1 MRRFIKAFSKIIA
14 KSNNYNEEQEQEV
27 EYALR
32 VIIFEAA
39 KFIGTII
46 VFSAIGYPV
55 KGLLAIGLMSLSKP
69 FIGGYHEDNQV
80 KCFISTL
87 ITIGIIIYLENCISL
102 NFISVIL
109 LGGVS
114 IFCIWN
120 QAPVVNP
127 KMRLTK
133 IDMINRNR
141 RVGIFIIVLQ
151 YLVSIILFKYAYIAT
166 IITWVILFQALLMFN
181 KEKDIKLG
189 GS

>member
-14 KSNNYNEEQEQEV
+14 KSNEYNEEQEQEV

-32 VIIFEAA
+32 VIIFEVA

-46 VFSAIGYPV
+46 VFCTIGYPV
-55 KGLLAIGLMSLSKP
+55 QGLLAIGLMSLSKP

-87 ITIGIIIYLENCISL
+87 VTIGSIIYLENNIRL
-102 NFISVIL
+102 NFTSVVL

-120 QAPVVNP
+120 QAPIVNP
-127 KMRLTK
+127 KMMLTK
-133 IDMINRNR
+133 IELINRNR

-151 YLVSIILFKYAYIAT
+151 YLVSIILFKYTCIST
-166 IITWVILFQALLMFN
+166 LIVWVILFQALLMFN
-181 KEKDIKLG
+181 KKKDINLG
-189 GS
+189 ES